1 MKIKLCKLPV
11 WSKLMAIVIIA
22 TVMAML
28 METFIFQAK
37 RQDETIELQMY
48 PLAEENKYVSME
60 QKEILEPLTEE
71 EQNGILMSREN
82 AKILAQVNGTA
93 YEEETDDTLVE
104 EGSQMYRKKVSTVF
118 TIQLPKTSFIRKIH
132 LQCKDLE
139 ENGNYTLSLF
149 QGDRNVFEGI
159 DGIIDARLD
168 VAVVTLNRTGDRIV
182 YQYNSVEKPD
192 ISGMQLSIVNI
203 AAINWLRV
211 LFMII
216 CIGVVLSFITFG
228 RIFADKPEII
238 FAVSALILGSF
249 LILCVGTNQIGFDE
263 YVHATRAYEISFGS
277 TIETTETAMRM
288 RGNDLPIFHNTE
300 ERGLVEAYEDV
311 NNDFSWA
318 DISTQSRFITYTD
331 RSYIPIALFIKIG
344 RMLQMPFAWNM
355 MLGKLGNLLFF
366 TFLGYLAV
374 KYAKGGKGIVAML
387 ALIPNS
393 LFAASGFTY
402 DAVVN
407 GFLLLAVVL
416 TTNMI
421 QEDKKKITW
430 VQVLLVLS
438 AYIAGST
445 AKPIYIIMALILVFL
460 SQKRFENR
468 IQTWGFRMAVV
479 VIAGLLL
486 YTIFFPPVS
495 TSSNY
500 ELVGNLAYAGDKRN
514 QGTSVLG
521 QIQYIFANPFSYSR
535 LLLISMF
542 GDLFYYMT
550 GQYEFFNYGYLG
562 NLSGVFTI
570 TGVIVLGLACIF
582 RPETEVR
589 PVLSMKYKLLYLLMI
604 FGVSAIIWTSMY
616 VSYTPVGNPTIEGVQ
631 ARYFMPLFL
640 PVCYC
645 FYNQKYK
652 CRISELLFNKI
663 LIGFSVILNLIAIYV
678 LALQPLNF

>member
-1 MKIKLCKLPV
+1 MRFELCKPPRWIKLIIIV
-11 WSKLMAIVIIA
+11 IVAILMAILI
-22 TVMAML
+22 
-28 METFIFQAK
+28 ETFLFQVK
-37 RQDETIELQMY
+37 QKDESIELQMY
-48 PLAEENKYVSME
+48 TLSEENKYVSIKQE
-60 QKEILEPLTEE
+60 EILEPLTED

-82 AKILAQVNGTA
+82 AKILAQVNGTT
-93 YEEETDDTLVE
+93 YEETADDTLVE
-104 EGSQMYRKKVSTVF
+104 KGTQMYRKKISTVF
-118 TIQLPKTSFIRKIH
+118 TVQLPRTSFIRKIH
-132 LQCKDLE
+132 LQYKDLE

-149 QGDRNVFEGI
+149 QGDRAVFEGI
-159 DGIIDARLD
+159 DGIIDSRLD
-168 VAVVTLNRTGDRIV
+168 AAVVTLNRTGDRIV
-182 YQYNSVEKPD
+182 YQYNSVAMPD
-192 ISGMQLSIVNI
+192 ISKMQLSIVNI
-203 AAINWLRV
+203 TAINWMRV

-216 CIGVVLSFITFG
+216 CVSILLFFMTFG
-228 RIFADKPEII
+228 TIFADKPEII
-238 FAVSALILGSF
+238 FAISALTLGSF

-263 YVHATRAYEISFGS
+263 YVHAARAYEISFGS

-288 RGNDLPIFHNTE
+288 RGNDLPIFHNAE
-300 ERGLVEAYEDV
+300 ERALVEAYEDV

-318 DISTQSRFITYTD
+318 DISTQSRFITYAD

-344 RMLQMPFAWNM
+344 RILKMPFAWNM

-366 TFLGYLAV
+366 TLLGYLAV

-402 DAVVN
+402 DGVVN

-421 QEDKKKITW
+421 MEDKKKITW
-430 VQVLLVLS
+430 IQVMLVLG

-445 AKPIYIIMALILVFL
+445 AKPIYIIMALMLVFL

-468 IQTWGFRMAVV
+468 IQTWGFRIAVA
-479 VIAGLLL
+479 VISGLLL

-521 QIQYIFANPFSYSR
+521 QMQYIFTNPLAYSK
-535 LLLISMF
+535 LLLVSMF
-542 GDLFYYMT
+542 GNLYYYIT

-562 NLSGVFTI
+562 NLSGIFTI
-570 TGVIVLGLACIF
+570 IGVIVLGLACIF

-589 PVLSMKYKLLYLLMI
+589 PVLSMKYKVLYLLMI
-604 FGVSAIIWTSMY
+604 FGVSAIVWTSMY

-640 PVCYC
+640 PLCYC
-645 FYNQKYK
+645 LYNQKYT
-652 CRISELLFNKI
+652 CHISELSFNKI
-663 LIGFSVILNLIAIYV
+663 LIGSAVGLNLIAIYL